1 MGHPPM
7 ALPNR
12 LKIVSDLDLSRVH
25 EASLKVLKETGV
37 VFHCEEALK
46 IFKTHGAKVD
56 GKIVYFPEKMVESAL
71 ESCPSTF
78 IWRARNSSKSITVG
92 EGFLIQPMSGSVY
105 VEDLDSGR
113 RLGNLKDFSNIAK
126 IHHASDVTKFVGGN
140 WGDLFD
146 VKDSERHLYAISE
159 ILKSTDKPIFS
170 YSTHGHKA
178 RQMLDMVEI
187 AFGTKNG
194 LENNHILGITI
205 APISPL
211 FFPKDVTQSL
221 IAFAKTNQFVSV
233 IPATIA
239 GVTGPIKPLGT
250 AVLQNIENLA
260 GIVLAQLINPGNPVV
275 YSHGGTTGYMKYA
288 SFSTGAPEMMLINMV
303 NVQMALDFYHL
314 PDRSMPAM
322 TESSKV
328 DCQAGYETMQGLLMA
343 MLSGTHFLHES
354 LGCIESIMTTSYEKI
369 IIDEELF
376 SRALHICEGIDTSD
390 AALSV
395 DIIQEVGHTG
405 TYLDHSSTLEH
416 FRENWIPF
424 VSDWSAPSRSSPS
437 ENDEDVLVK
446 ANRIWKQRL
455 RNAPESL
462 IDREI
467 DKELRA
473 YIKTASKKSS

>member
-1 MGHPPM
+1 
-7 ALPNR
+7 
-12 LKIVSDLDLSRVH
+12 
-25 EASLKVLKETGV
+25 
-37 VFHCEEALK
+37 
-46 IFKTHGAKVD
+46 
-56 GKIVYFPEKMVESAL
+56 
-71 ESCPSTF
+71 
-78 IWRARNSSKSITVG
+78 
-92 EGFLIQPMSGSVY
+92 
-105 VEDLDSGR
+105 
-113 RLGNLKDFSNIAK
+113 
-126 IHHASDVTKFVGGN
+126 
-140 WGDLFD
+140 
-146 VKDSERHLYAISE
+146 
-159 ILKSTDKPIFS
+159 
-170 YSTHGHKA
+170 
-178 RQMLDMVEI
+178 
-187 AFGTKNG
+187 
-194 LENNHILGITI
+194 
-205 APISPL
+205 
-211 FFPKDVTQSL
+211 
-221 IAFAKTNQFVSV
+221 V

-260 GIVLAQLINPGNPVV
+260 GIVLTQLINPGNPVV

-288 SFSTGAPEMMLINMV
+288 SFSSGAPEMMLINVV

-314 PDRSMPAM
+314 PDRCMPAM

-328 DCQAGYETMQGLLMA
+328 DCQAGYETMQGMLMA

-376 SRALHICEGIDTSD
+376 SRAVHICEGIDTSD

-395 DIIQEVGHTG
+395 DIIQAVGHTG
-405 TYLDHSSTLEH
+405 TYLDHSSTLAH

-424 VSDWSAPSRSSPS
+424 VSDWDAPSRSFPS
-437 ENDEDVLVK
+437 ENDEDVLVR

-467 DKELRA
+467 DKELIA